1 MNDEDLIQQIRK
13 GNRNAFRHLVDKYN
27 NMVWHLVLRM
37 VRQREDAEDLAQEVF
52 IRVYRDIHKF
62 RGESKLSTWIG
73 ALAFNVSTDY
83 LRKKGREK
91 VIFTGEP
98 TRLEIAMPE
107 TGNPLETLK
116 REDIKAVIHRI
127 IDQLPLQYRTVI
139 TMYHLE
145 QFSYTE
151 ISEITGMPE
160 GTVKSY
166 ISRGRAAIKE
176 KLIRMAPDMQHDF
189 SNNDK
194 IRE

>member
-98 TRLEIAMPE
+98 IRLEIAMPE